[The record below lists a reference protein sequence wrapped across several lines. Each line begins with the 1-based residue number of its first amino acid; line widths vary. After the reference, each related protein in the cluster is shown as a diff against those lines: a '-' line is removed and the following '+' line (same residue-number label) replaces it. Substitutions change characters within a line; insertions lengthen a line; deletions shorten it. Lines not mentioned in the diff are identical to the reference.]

1 VQAGV
6 IADRSPVVLH
16 SSDTLERAV
25 ELLAASRVD
34 AVAVVAGDGAMLGVV
49 SAWAVVRLAL
59 PAYAEALGDLGLV
72 PSDFEPLEHRLADA
86 VSIPVGRVAE
96 SDYAAVSEDTSL
108 IETAWVMRR
117 ASSRIAFVL
126 RDGVLV
132 GTVELG
138 AVLAE
143 LLDPKHHGR

>member
-1 VQAGV
+1 MQAGA

-16 SSDTLERAV
+16 RDDTLERAV
-25 ELLAASRVD
+25 ELLAAGRVD
-34 AVAVVAGDGAMLGVV
+34 ALAIVDDAGHMLGVI

-72 PSDFEPLEHRLADA
+72 PSDFEPMEHRLADA
-86 VSIPVGRVAE
+86 
-96 SDYAAVSEDTSL
+96 AAVPVSRVMEHEYVSVAEDTSL
-108 IETAWVMRR
+108 LETAWLMRR
-117 ASSRIAFVL
+117 ASSRIGFVV

-138 AVLAE
+138 AVLDE
-143 LLDPKHHGR
+143 MLDPRHQGG